1 MKLDL
6 ALCLSL
12 SGLFLVGCGGGLK
25 VTPIKT
31 GFGKPSNVAVY
42 FRVDDGS
49 EGVGGLTA
57 ESFRIYEDDAPVSTL
72 ESKQTIINPEVA
84 ASHYTLL
91 LVDVSG
97 SITESGAIST
107 IVDASNAFTDRV
119 EKSHKVG
126 VYSFDGAEN
135 LHPVSPFG
143 SPGSAKAG
151 IASLSSYKPQDPSTN
166 LNGAVVKALQ
176 ELDKA
181 LEHAEHPMKFGTL
194 VIFSDGLDRAHR
206 VKDEDTF
213 KALND
218 SKYDVFAIGLG
229 PELTEDALKRIG
241 KSGTSKAENKDDVV
255 KAFDAIAQRIENR
268 TKSYYLLSYCSPSRA
283 AVHKVK
289 VEAVVKD
296 AKGNEKKGTTVQ
308 EFDATGFDK
317 GCDPKTPPGFDI
329 TKGDALAPQDKDK
342 DKKPAP
348 PVTGGV
354 KVEGKV
360 ETKTEGGGKEQFN
373 P

>member
-1 MKLDL
+1 MKIAYGIC
-6 ALCLSL
+6 ALLLS
-12 SGLFLVGCGGGLK
+12 VPMIGCGGGMK

-57 ESFRIYEDDAPVSTL
+57 ESFKIYEDDSPVSTL

-97 SITESGAIST
+97 SITESGAIQT
-107 IVDASNAFTDRV
+107 VVDASNSFTDRV

-135 LHPVSPFG
+135 LHAVSGFG

-151 IASLSSYKPQDPSTN
+151 IAGLASYKPQDPSTN
-166 LNGAVVKALQ
+166 LNGAVIKALA

-206 VKDEDTF
+206 VKDEDMQ
-213 KALND
+213 KAISD

-229 PELTEDALKRIG
+229 PELTEDHMKRIG
-241 KSGTSKAENKDDVV
+241 KSGTAKAENKDDVV
-255 KAFDAIAQRIENR
+255 KAFDQIAQRIENR

-283 AVHKVK
+283 GVHKVK

-296 AKGNEKKGTTVQ
+296 AKGSEKTGSTVQ
-308 EFDATGFDK
+308 EFDATGFGQ
-317 GCDPKTPPGFDI
+317 GCDPKTPPGFDV
-329 TKGDALAPQDKDK
+329 TKGDALAPPKDTGE
-342 DKKPAP
+342 KKVAP
-348 PVTGGV
+348 PPV

-360 ETKTEGGGKEQFN
+360 ETKVEGGTKEQFN

>member
-1 MKLDL
+1 MRIAFALGASAL
-6 ALCLSL
+6 AL
-12 SGLFLVGCGGGLK
+12 LVGCGGGLT

-42 FRVDDGS
+42 FRVENGG

-57 ESFRIYEDDAPVSTL
+57 DSFRIYEDDAPVSTL

-97 SITESGAIST
+97 SISESGAIST

-126 VYSFDGAEN
+126 VYAFDGAEA
-135 LHPVSPFG
+135 LHPIAPFG
-143 SPGSAKAG
+143 TAGGAKAG
-151 IASLSSYKPQDPSTN
+151 IASLSSYKPEDPSTN
-166 LNGAVVKALQ
+166 LNGAVARALV

-181 LEHAEHPMKFGTL
+181 LDHAEHPMKFGTL
-194 VIFSDGLDRAHR
+194 VVFSDGLDRAHR
-206 VKDEDTF
+206 VKDEDML
-213 KALND
+213 KAVAD
-218 SKYDVFAIGLG
+218 TKYDVFAIGLG
-229 PELTEDALKRIG
+229 PELTEDHLKKIG
-241 KSGTSKAENKDDVV
+241 KSGTAKAENKDQVV
-255 KAFDAIAQRIENR
+255 AAFDRIAQRIENR

-283 AVHKVK
+283 ARHKVK

-296 AKGNEKKGTTVQ
+296 EKGHEKTGAAAS

-317 GCDPKTPPGFDI
+317 GCDPKTPPGFDV
-329 TKGDALAPQDKDK
+329 TQGDALAPKKDE
-342 DKKPAP
+342 KKPPTPA
-348 PVTGGV
+348 V

-360 ETKTEGGGKEQFN
+360 EAKEQFN